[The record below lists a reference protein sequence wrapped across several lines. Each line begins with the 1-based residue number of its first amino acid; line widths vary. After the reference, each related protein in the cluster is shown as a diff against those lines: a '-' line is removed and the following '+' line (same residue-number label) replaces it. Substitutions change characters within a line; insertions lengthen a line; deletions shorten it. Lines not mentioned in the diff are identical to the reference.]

1 MDRVTLGQILE
12 IGTWILGATA
22 TISGLYA
29 LFSKLS
35 NKIIGVALEKQ
46 LKPILEQQEA
56 LSKEVRALR
65 NELAQN
71 NLQTARVDLNQA
83 IEHAPHEHKAILD
96 LAWHYFVELGGDT
109 WMTGRFKEWAK
120 QENVDITYI
129 LKYIRHDQ

>member
-1 MDRVTLGQILE
+1 MDQVTLGQILE
-12 IGTWILGATA
+12 IGAWILGAAA

-29 LFSKLS
+29 LFSRLS
-35 NKIIGVALEKQ
+35 NKILGAALEKQ
-46 LKPILEQQEA
+46 LKPILERQEA

-71 NLQTARVDLNQA
+71 NLQTARVDLSQA

-120 QENVDITYI
+120 QENVDISHI
-129 LKYIRHDQ
+129 LQYVRHGE